1 MQLYEVFNSYLK
13 KSLPYLLITKIK
25 FFVFQ
30 EEELRVV
37 TERLEVIKR
46 DKLNNQQTTR
56 ELEMEKRSQRIDI
69 NKNNASRAEVEQ
81 SQEDRKK
88 ILELEEKNLTEE
100 DDKNAADIGE
110 EGMQL
115 DFANTLYFFVRFL
128 AISRIIIFGL
138 DLKKI
143 FFFNLYFI

>member
-1 MQLYEVFNSYLK
+1 MQLYEVFNSYLN

-88 ILELEEKNLTEE
+88 ILELEEKNLTEA

-110 EGMQL
+110 EGNFIWQIP
-115 DFANTLYFFVRFL
+115 FIFCQ
-128 AISRIIIFGL
+128 IFGNI
-138 DLKKI
+138 KENN
-143 FFFNLYFI
+143 F

>member
-1 MQLYEVFNSYLK
+1 MTL
-13 KSLPYLLITKIK
+13 
-25 FFVFQ
+25 
-30 EEELRVV
+30 
-37 TERLEVIKR
+37 
-46 DKLNNQQTTR
+46 TTR

-110 EGMQL
+110 EGNLIWQIP
-115 DFANTLYFFVRFL
+115 FIFL
-128 AISRIIIFGL
+128 ADFWQYQG
-138 DLKKI
+138 
-143 FFFNLYFI
+143 

>member
-88 ILELEEKNLTEE
+88 ILELEEKNLTEA

-110 EGMQL
+110 EGNFIWQIP
-115 DFANTLYFFVRFL
+115 FIFCQ
-128 AISRIIIFGL
+128 IFGNI
-138 DLKKI
+138 KENN
-143 FFFNLYFI
+143 F

>member
-110 EGMQL
+110 EGNLIWQIP
-115 DFANTLYFFVRFL
+115 FIFL
-128 AISRIIIFGL
+128 ADFWQYQG
-138 DLKKI
+138 
-143 FFFNLYFI
+143 

>member
-110 EGMQL
+110 EGM
-115 DFANTLYFFVRFL
+115 
-128 AISRIIIFGL
+128 
-138 DLKKI
+138 
-143 FFFNLYFI
+143 

>member
-1 MQLYEVFNSYLK
+1 MTL
-13 KSLPYLLITKIK
+13 
-25 FFVFQ
+25 
-30 EEELRVV
+30 
-37 TERLEVIKR
+37 
-46 DKLNNQQTTR
+46 TTR

-110 EGMQL
+110 EGNLIWQIP
-115 DFANTLYFFVRFL
+115 FIFCQ
-128 AISRIIIFGL
+128 IFG
-138 DLKKI
+138 K
-143 FFFNLYFI
+143 

>member
-110 EGMQL
+110 EGNLIWQIP
-115 DFANTLYFFVRFL
+115 FIFCQ
-128 AISRIIIFGL
+128 IFGNI
-138 DLKKI
+138 KENN
-143 FFFNLYFI
+143 F